1 MLRDGYSP
9 MVAKLVLYRRALHLI
24 VLFQLGQVKLSELCV
39 HLNAYKNPPL
49 HLIFA
54 TLGHNMP
61 LLTQYLKNILNTYY

>member
-49 HLIFA
+49 NLIFA
-54 TLGHNMP
+54 TLVHNMP
-61 LLTQYLKNILNTYY
+61 LLTKYIKKY